1 MEEWYGI
8 KSLTS
13 TREVKKLIPF
23 ENELISLVKNIKFIK
38 LGNDFQDILQQDLK
52 RMRTSNKTMTFADKT
67 INIYRLMKERYDKIL
82 NASITATYKKASNN
96 IKKKTNAAGKQN
108 MRSNEILKRIQKN
121 GEKTASYH

>member
-1 MEEWYGI
+1 
-8 KSLTS
+8 
-13 TREVKKLIPF
+13 
-23 ENELISLVKNIKFIK
+23 
-38 LGNDFQDILQQDLK
+38 
-52 RMRTSNKTMTFADKT
+52 MTFADKT